1 MKRLVKPS
9 VVNGT
14 VIAPASKSVAQRA
27 IALASMAKGKS
38 EIIFP
43 GNSDDVIAAINVCRE
58 LGADIKEL
66 NDRLVVKGDIT
77 APAKTLNCGESG
89 LGIRMFSCIAATLN
103 QPVTLTGH
111 GSLATRPMAVVEQ
124 SIRAMGASCSTQ
136 NGRVPITVCGPIT
149 GGLAQVDG
157 SVSSQVLTGMLMASP
172 LAKADTTILVEN
184 LQSKPYIDLTIET
197 MNSFGVN
204 VENTDYSEFRI
215 QGNQSYSPSK
225 LIVEGDWSGAAFLLV
240 AGAIAGNVR
249 LENLNPMSKQ
259 ADKAIIEALLWA
271 GAGVSIHFEHIEVS
285 KKELNPFHFDAT
297 HCPDLFPPLVALAA
311 HCKGES
317 RILGVSRLR
326 VKESD
331 RATTLQQEFAKL
343 GVRIDIKGELMRIF
357 GGKVNSGMVL
367 SHGDHRITM
376 ACAVAAL
383 AADGDIEIEGTEAV
397 GKSYPEF
404 FKDLMTIIS
413 EDYNQ

>member
-14 VIAPASKSVAQRA
+14 VRAPASKSVAQRA
-27 IALASMAKGKS
+27 IALASIAKGNS

-43 GNSDDVIAAINVCRE
+43 GNSDDVIAAIKVCRE

-66 NDRLVVKGDIT
+66 NDRLVIKGDIT

-111 GSLATRPMAVVEQ
+111 GSLATRPMGIVEQ

-197 MNSFGVN
+197 MKAFGVN
-204 VENTDYSEFRI
+204 VENLDYKKFHIS
-215 QGNQSYSPSK
+215 GNQNYSPATFT
-225 LIVEGDWSGAAFLLV
+225 VEGDWSGAAFLLV
-240 AGAIAGNVR
+240 AGAVAGKVR
-249 LENLNPMSKQ
+249 VDNLLPMSKQ
-259 ADKAIIEALLWA
+259 ADRAIIQALMWA
-271 GAGVSIHFEHIEVS
+271 GARISIQKDFIEVS
-285 KKELNPFHFDAT
+285 KHELNAFHFDAT

-343 GVRIDIKGELMRIF
+343 GVRIDIEGELMRIF